1 MYLQLYQIKK
11 HLNIDEEFHD
21 DDEYLVD
28 LAIVTQNVVQRHID
42 RPLSELED
50 ENGNIPSALQHAMLM
65 LIGTYYASRES
76 VAFVSSLPLPHAYD
90 YIIALYKNYNGN
102 HEAPIEIR

>member
-11 HLNIDEEFHD
+11 QLNINEDFHD

-28 LAIVTQNVVQRHID
+28 LAKVTENIVQKHID
-42 RPLSELED
+42 RELAELED
-50 ENGNIPSALQHAMLM
+50 EDGNIPSPLAHAMLL

-76 VAFVSSLPLPHAYD
+76 VAYVSTTELPHAYD
-90 YIIALYKNYNGN
+90 YIIALYKNYDGSHNGTSKL
-102 HEAPIEIR
+102 